1 MVLARAVT
9 SYQNH
14 SGLSLSAAAAFFLV
28 VSKNKDSVDSVD
40 VKTVSGIQGHCHVAC
55 SNLRSTQLSALAEH
69 FVAWVASH
77 LELAPGFA
85 LFQLW
90 FIFYWCALLM
100 FWILRGGRVRL
111 APNFQSSVTWAN
123 KPPQLTPLTRP
134 PSSKLFC
141 RCVCDETEWGACTH
155 LPNQSSTCR
164 PAQSE
169 QISLDNIRY
178 LYDSMVSPA
187 GTVPKESAYVLRC
200 VASLSKLMHLGKA
213 VWCHVA

>member
-85 LFQLW
+85 LFH
-90 FIFYWCALLM
+90 IALIN
-100 FWILRGGRVRL
+100 ILLVC
-111 APNFQSSVTWAN
+111 SS
-123 KPPQLTPLTRP
+123 
-134 PSSKLFC
+134 
-141 RCVCDETEWGACTH
+141 
-155 LPNQSSTCR
+155 
-164 PAQSE
+164 
-169 QISLDNIRY
+169 
-178 LYDSMVSPA
+178 
-187 GTVPKESAYVLRC
+187 YVLNFARREGKTGTKFS
-200 VASLSKLMHLGKA
+200 VFSDLGKQTSSIDSTHQA
-213 VWCHVA
+213 AFFKTLLPMCM